1 MILALALF
9 VLGAT
14 NAMGQKTYQAE
25 LDRSMFKA
33 WDSHLAGANEVANPD
48 PEPKNNGTFGCEIN
62 LYTEVGAYGTIY
74 GSSSVYYLWYA
85 DITGTKTLTVTGTP
99 GMQIRVMLNR
109 GPFLDDGVGDA
120 DGGAYVEL
128 IQTIGDDGT
137 TVFDFTAQASLGDYI
152 HLNAIKVPNGS
163 PAGVVT
169 ALVLDGT
176 VRPVS
181 GYLDLISNG
190 DAEGSDLNS
199 FPLSLHAFDGDDSR
213 ADFFPEIV
221 DGGVNGSKCFKV
233 TSDDNAPMT
242 WTTQQFIKFDEPLQA
257 GDKWKLSMY
266 IRADR
271 NQSISSSAQ
280 GQPRSWHSGF
290 IDEFGVTTEWKEYTF
305 SGEVTEA
312 QAGSDGFLSIALD
325 LNVDQETANTFY
337 FDNIKMQKDLGG
349 SNPMSDVS
357 IEYGSDV
364 ICVGL
369 GDNTNMKDLVKA
381 AGGKTLIYDN
391 SCATATWNGKEC
403 NIVSVEGRPDGNL
416 YVFLLDMDGE
426 GGMDFDAEDADVKVG
441 FTNPADDAHHLSFV
455 GGKWAGQ
462 AVPDF
467 SGLACKF
474 NFDLGAGDIYSYL
487 WGSPAL
493 ETIEPENG
501 SFNLPADMKEFKVT
515 FNQGVEAASIVARL
529 DREALTVS
537 PAEGVSKQFTLTR
550 TGEGALEGVKQLV
563 ISAATGEKG
572 MPLEEAIVLKYSFG
586 LTQTTGE
593 DQPEVLLTD
602 NFGADDK
609 NNYVPAGWILNSD
622 AEERGE
628 GDYGAGCRVIVGG
641 GGDNGFTKAIMY
653 ICSRGVSAGVEE
665 PGHAYYGTVEGH
677 SLFLTAREYTLSA
690 DAATWDAEGTQRKMK
705 MAVCNEAGE
714 VIKEMTQEV
723 VPSYKLSKEFTHF
736 EFTFTIE
743 TEGNY
748 ILKFIPLN
756 MSDAAGGYG
765 DACAVGNIKLEY
777 IPDVMGLV
785 EMKALANALERAKAT
800 RESNSDSRYDGA
812 AFTALDNKIKE
823 YDGKTMTAPSAYDK
837 AVEEL
842 DAAIKVMNNHRALC
856 DGYDPLPQ
864 KALDIVNQFAGSKF
878 DGTEAYA
885 TLTSVV
891 NKYGVTEAGTTIDD
905 VTGEEIPAL
914 VLTSVKELKDDA
926 ELATATEELTAAINN
941 GNGMFTTGPSK
952 AMTTGTAALTERI
965 RRGAETLKT
974 LGVADND
981 PLIAEA
987 DKALTDDSALAN
999 RIKTR
1004 VIKELYG
1011 QLKNADN
1018 KLFEPTEDPTTG
1030 ENVTPE
1036 LDMTVFIK
1044 NPNFY
1049 ITSLDTHS
1057 FSSENIPGWSFT
1069 TESNAYLDASWSG
1082 IGTYAPVD
1090 VTLCNWNGSFNGSQT
1105 IENLPAGVYSLKSGF
1120 MERAGDDETA
1130 MTADSYI
1137 FARTSTNYI
1146 ADDPALPGDTAH
1158 VKTFG
1163 SQDWNLTDNLVVE
1176 GIVVTDGKLTIGMN
1190 AASQSHLFVNQ
1201 ISLWMTSPVTGFDYA
1216 KALDD
1221 YIAAIRSL
1229 DDSESASVRAIQLF
1243 DLNGRRLTKAQKGIT
1258 IVRKLMSDG
1267 SVKTEKIVIK

>member
-14 NAMGQKTYQAE
+14 NAMGQKIYQAE

-199 FPLSLHAFDGDDSR
+199 FPLSLHAYEND
-213 ADFFPEIV
+213 ANEAAFFPEIV

-233 TSDDNAPMT
+233 TSDDNAPVA

-271 NQSISSSAQ
+271 NQSISTSAQ
-280 GQPRSWHSGF
+280 GQPRSWHAGF

-305 SGEVTEA
+305 SGEVSEA

-325 LNVDQETANTFY
+325 LNVDQTTANTFY

-349 SNPMSDVS
+349 SNPMSDVA

-493 ETIEPENG
+493 ETIEPENS

-529 DREALTVS
+529 DRETLTVS
-537 PAEGVSKQFTLTR
+537 PAEGISKQFTLAR
-550 TGEGALEGVKQLV
+550 SSDSALDGVKQLV

-572 MPLEEAIVLKYSFG
+572 MPLEEDIVVKYSFG
-586 LTQTTGE
+586 ETQMGGD
-593 DQPEVLLTD
+593 DQPEVIYQSDFTEAGAQGAGWKVNADAGGLQDANSGSGCRLLHNQTAFSADLCYIAQRSTPGNGVALYGIVDDYKLALQGGKTYHVTLAACRHDRTD
-602 NFGADDK
+602 VALTVQVLSEDAVNPEDGSLLDGATVLVEDFKVVEPEKASMQAVRFDLTVPVK
-609 NNYVPAGWILNSD
+609 VDGNYVIRL
-622 AEERGE
+622 
-628 GDYGAGCRVIVGG
+628 
-641 GGDNGFTKAIMY
+641 
-653 ICSRGVSAGVEE
+653 
-665 PGHAYYGTVEGH
+665 
-677 SLFLTAREYTLSA
+677 
-690 DAATWDAEGTQRKMK
+690 
-705 MAVCNEAGE
+705 
-714 VIKEMTQEV
+714 
-723 VPSYKLSKEFTHF
+723 VPSKGNG
-736 EFTFTIE
+736 TFQ
-743 TEGNY
+743 
-748 ILKFIPLN
+748 
-756 MSDAAGGYG
+756 GYE
-765 DACAVGNIKLEY
+765 DPICFADVKVEY

-785 EMKALANALERAKAT
+785 EMKALATALEDAKAV
-800 RESNSDSRYDGA
+800 RENNSDSRYDGK
-812 AFTALDNKIKE
+812 AFTDLDNTIKA
-823 YDGKTMTAPSAYDK
+823 YDGKTMTAPSAYEK

-842 DAAIKVMNNHRALC
+842 NTAVKAMSDHRALC

-864 KALDIVNQFAGSKF
+864 KAVDILNQFAGSKF

-981 PLIAEA
+981 PLIVEA

-1057 FSSENIPGWSFT
+1057 FASENIPGWSFT

-1137 FARTSTNYI
+1137 FARTSTNYS

-1221 YIAAIRSL
+1221 YLAAIRSL

-1267 SVKTEKIVIK
+1267 SVKTEKIVMK